1 MAVRRGDT
9 GSGPGGRDLPLSKD
23 GMTRRE
29 GRWMQVNVMKKQP
42 NSKMCFVCGLQNAFG
57 LKSRFF
63 ELEGGEIMAVFQPAP
78 EHQGYP
84 GRLHGGIAA
93 TILDETIGRAIMV
106 NYSDNIWGVTV
117 DFSMRLRKPVPLD
130 GEIRVVGRIVSDGK
144 RTFEGTGEILLADG
158 TVAIE
163 AKGKYLKMDIEKIAD
178 FDHEAEQWRVVAA
191 ADDPETVVLPRIGK
205 ME

>member
-1 MAVRRGDT
+1 
-9 GSGPGGRDLPLSKD
+9 
-23 GMTRRE
+23 
-29 GRWMQVNVMKKQP
+29 MQIKVTKKQP
-42 NSKMCFVCGLQNAFG
+42 NSKMCFVCGLQNRFG
-57 LKSRFF
+57 LQSRFF
-63 ELEGGEIMAVFQPAP
+63 ELENGEIMAFFQPSL

-130 GEIRVVGRIVSDGK
+130 RKIRVVGRIVSDGK
-144 RTFEGTGEILLADG
+144 RTFEGSGEILLEDG

-163 AKGKYLKMDIEKIAD
+163 GKGKYLKMDIEKIAD
-178 FDHEAEQWRVVAA
+178 FDHEGDEWRVVTA
-191 ADDPETVVLPRIGK
+191 ADDPETVFLPRN
-205 ME
+205 